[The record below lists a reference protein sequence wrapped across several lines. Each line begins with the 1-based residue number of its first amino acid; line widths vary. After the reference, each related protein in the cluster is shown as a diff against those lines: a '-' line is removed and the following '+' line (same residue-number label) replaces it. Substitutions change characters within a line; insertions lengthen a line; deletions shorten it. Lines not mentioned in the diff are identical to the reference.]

1 MDRLFMGLCSSIF
14 IIGIFQ
20 LGYKKQ
26 WKKFDLE
33 KSITIKNYILY
44 SGVSLVSMY
53 IAAIISVELMKHATW
68 EALGDY
74 FFMMVMVIAG
84 IVSWELIFLSNI
96 RRWHWLGLSIRQ
108 AEALIVAVLV
118 YEVFIINYFSEWPQ
132 ILPWL
137 WLISIAFNKENY
149 FKFNRKPVHR
159 E

>member
-1 MDRLFMGLCSSIF
+1 MDRLFMGLCNIIF

-33 KSITIKNYILY
+33 KPITIKNYILY
-44 SGVSLVSMY
+44 SGGSLVSMY
-53 IAAIISVELMKHATW
+53 IAEILTVELMKHATW

-74 FFMMVMVIAG
+74 FLLLVVVITV

-108 AEALIVAVLV
+108 AEALIVAVLA
-118 YEVFIINYFSEWPQ
+118 YEVIMVNLSGWPQ

-149 FKFNRKPVHR
+149 FKFNRKSEHR